1 MNTMSATQVRWLT
14 NHFAQGKISKE
25 EFASL
30 YSKITNSEQQTHSEN
45 SNLQRKVLRLH
56 PVTRRV
62 LVQIRVFKTVAKFS
76 TYLLMLAMMSGIYI
90 AFDFYKTNG
99 TLATFNVSAVERY
112 FAQVTQSSLPTDTK
126 EAAEFL
132 ANESHWNESHI
143 YQFLA
148 QWQDLDSNRKQEYQR
163 QGWFRSF
170 NLALSLQI
178 ADQRAL
184 IKQGDKKALQRKL
197 LLVKLSE
204 NIDDKRA

>member
-1 MNTMSATQVRWLT
+1 MSATQVRWLT

-30 YSKITNSEQQTHSEN
+30 YSRITNSEQQAHSSDVN
-45 SNLQRKVLRLH
+45 PQRKVLRLH

-62 LVQIRVFKTVAKFS
+62 LAQIRVFKFVAKIS
-76 TYLLMLAMMSGIYI
+76 TYLLMLAMMSVIYI
-90 AFDFYKTNG
+90 AFDYYKTNG
-99 TLATFNVSAVERY
+99 TLSTFNVSAVERY
-112 FAQVTQSSLPTDTK
+112 FAQVTQQSLPADIK

-132 ANESHWNESHI
+132 ANESNWTERHI
-143 YQFLA
+143 YQFLEK
-148 QWQDLDSNRKQEYQR
+148 WQSLADSRQR
-163 QGWFRSF
+163 EFQGQDWFRSF

-197 LLVKLSE
+197 LLVRLAE
-204 NIDDKRA
+204 NIDKKKA